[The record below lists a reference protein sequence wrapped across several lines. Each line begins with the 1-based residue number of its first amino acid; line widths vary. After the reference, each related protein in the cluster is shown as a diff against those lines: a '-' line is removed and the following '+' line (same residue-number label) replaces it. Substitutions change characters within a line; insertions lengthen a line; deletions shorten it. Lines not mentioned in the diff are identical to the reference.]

1 MITVLTGGT
10 GGAKFVD
17 GLREVVPPEE
27 LTIIVN
33 TGDDLLWWGLY
44 VSPDIDSITYVLAGL
59 LSRERGWGVK
69 GDTFYCLQ
77 AMGQLGQPI
86 WFHTGDRDLAVH
98 VLRSKLL
105 AEGRTL
111 SEVTSEIC
119 GQLGVKA
126 RVLPMSNS
134 RVETR
139 VGTPVGELSFEEY
152 FVQRWYQDPV
162 ESIRFAG
169 AADAEPA
176 PGVIDAILGAD
187 IVLVAP
193 SNPVTSIGPILAVP
207 GVRDALQ
214 RTLGKIAAVSP
225 IIAGEA
231 VAGPAG
237 ILMASQ
243 GLDVSVAGVAEA
255 YHDFLDTLVIDTRD
269 AESAEQLQQSGVR
282 VHVAKTLMR
291 TAEDKAELANSVL
304 SAIRG
309 QAATAGQ
316 DHA

>member
-17 GLREVVPPEE
+17 GLREVVAPEE
-27 LTIIVN
+27 LTLIVN

-44 VSPDIDSITYVLAGL
+44 VSPDIDSITYVLSGM
-59 LSRERGWGVK
+59 LSKERGWGVK
-69 GDTFYCLQ
+69 GDTFFCLQ
-77 AMGQLGQPI
+77 HMGQLGQPT
-86 WFHTGDRDLAVH
+86 WFHAGDRDLAVH
-98 VLRSKLL
+98 ILRSKLL
-105 AEGRTL
+105 AEGKTL
-111 SEVTSEIC
+111 SEVTAEIADK
-119 GQLGVKA
+119 LGVKA
-126 RVLPMSNS
+126 RILPMSNS

-139 VGTPVGELSFEEY
+139 VGTPIGELSFEEY

-162 ESIRFAG
+162 ESVRFAG

-176 PGVIDAILGAD
+176 PGVIEAILGAD
-187 IVLVAP
+187 IILVAP
-193 SNPVTSIGPILAVP
+193 SNPVPSIGPILAVP

-214 RTLGKIAAVSP
+214 RTPGKIAAVSP

-243 GLDVSVAGVAEA
+243 GLEVSVAGVAHA

-269 AESAEQLQQSGVR
+269 AESAEQLQQSGVG
-282 VHVAKTLMR
+282 VHVTKTLMR
-291 TAEDKAELANSVL
+291 TTEDKAE
-304 SAIRG
+304 
-309 QAATAGQ
+309 
-316 DHA
+316 

>member
-1 MITVLTGGT
+1 
-10 GGAKFVD
+10 
-17 GLREVVPPEE
+17 
-27 LTIIVN
+27 
-33 TGDDLLWWGLY
+33 
-44 VSPDIDSITYVLAGL
+44 
-59 LSRERGWGVK
+59 
-69 GDTFYCLQ
+69 
-77 AMGQLGQPI
+77 
-86 WFHTGDRDLAVH
+86 
-98 VLRSKLL
+98 
-105 AEGRTL
+105 
-111 SEVTSEIC
+111 
-119 GQLGVKA
+119 
-126 RVLPMSNS
+126 
-134 RVETR
+134 
-139 VGTPVGELSFEEY
+139 LSFEEY

-282 VHVAKTLMR
+282 VHITKTLMR

>member
-1 MITVLTGGT
+1 
-10 GGAKFVD
+10 
-17 GLREVVPPEE
+17 
-27 LTIIVN
+27 
-33 TGDDLLWWGLY
+33 
-44 VSPDIDSITYVLAGL
+44 
-59 LSRERGWGVK
+59 
-69 GDTFYCLQ
+69 
-77 AMGQLGQPI
+77 
-86 WFHTGDRDLAVH
+86 VH